1 MIEAKLQQALA
12 SFPDAK
18 TIYITYSGGLDS
30 TALLLSA
37 VRSLQTLKPTQS
49 FCAIHVHHGLSS
61 HADAWAEHCQAV
73 CAEYQIPCIVER
85 VQLDLKGKSLE
96 QAAREARYAVFK
108 RHVGTDDILLL
119 AHHLD
124 DQIETVLMRLI
135 RETDS
140 SLLAAIPHSR
150 PMGLGHLV
158 RPFLDLRRKDLE
170 QYVQDQGVS
179 WVEDAS
185 NQDLSITRNRIRHQ
199 VLPRL
204 LAQSDSYVDDLVL
217 LSKGHTR
224 VNGSALRLAQAVLKH
239 MHITN
244 YANDHGISLTNL
256 NLLAKREQTF
266 LLRWWFI
273 SLGLAQPSERIFS
286 RIWTEVLPAKSG
298 STPELMWGSI
308 RLVRCFDALFIMDE
322 SSHSLNLQCGDDQS
336 EIDFDLLNDQTIELR
351 LWDEQSKRD
360 RFGGR
365 RKSEWAKRLFLT
377 PWRKES
383 AVFVFKEGQE
393 LGIFDVKRKVF
404 IAKF

>member
-18 TIYITYSGGLDS
+18 TIYIAYSSGLDS

-170 QYVQDQGVS
+170 
-179 WVEDAS
+179 
-185 NQDLSITRNRIRHQ
+185 
-199 VLPRL
+199 
-204 LAQSDSYVDDLVL
+204 
-217 LSKGHTR
+217 
-224 VNGSALRLAQAVLKH
+224 
-239 MHITN
+239 
-244 YANDHGISLTNL
+244 
-256 NLLAKREQTF
+256 
-266 LLRWWFI
+266 
-273 SLGLAQPSERIFS
+273 
-286 RIWTEVLPAKSG
+286 
-298 STPELMWGSI
+298 
-308 RLVRCFDALFIMDE
+308 
-322 SSHSLNLQCGDDQS
+322 
-336 EIDFDLLNDQTIELR
+336 
-351 LWDEQSKRD
+351 
-360 RFGGR
+360 
-365 RKSEWAKRLFLT
+365 
-377 PWRKES
+377 
-383 AVFVFKEGQE
+383 
-393 LGIFDVKRKVF
+393 
-404 IAKF
+404 